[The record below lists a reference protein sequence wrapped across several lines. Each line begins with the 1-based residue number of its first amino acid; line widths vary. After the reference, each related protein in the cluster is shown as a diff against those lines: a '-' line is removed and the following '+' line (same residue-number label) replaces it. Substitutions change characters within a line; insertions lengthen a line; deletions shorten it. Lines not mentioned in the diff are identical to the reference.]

1 MGLKDRILIADD
13 SEMNQELLT
22 EILGDK
28 YDYLYAGD
36 GVQVV
41 EQLNDDAEVDLILLD
56 INMPRM
62 DGFEVLRVM
71 NERRCRTDWHTS

>member
-62 DGFEVLRVM
+62 DGYPQTSNRVAFP
-71 NERRCRTDWHTS
+71 